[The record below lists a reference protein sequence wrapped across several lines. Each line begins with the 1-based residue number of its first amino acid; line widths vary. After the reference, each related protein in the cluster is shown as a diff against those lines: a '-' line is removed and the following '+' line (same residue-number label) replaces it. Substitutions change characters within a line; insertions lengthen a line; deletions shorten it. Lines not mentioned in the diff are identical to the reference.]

1 MGGVCAEDPA
11 QMRLTEHDH
20 VVEAFRQRPVRTAP
34 RSLGWRE
41 AAKKAG
47 VSFVDIDK
55 LCEVID
61 AEACEGRYGF
71 FTGAEDGEAAVFR
84 IHFDADFL
92 QQVLVLAQHFGDTG
106 DCEDVADRGHDQAC
120 VYRKFD
126 SA

>member
-1 MGGVCAEDPA
+1 MATHASSTRNISGLARALAQHGLMTEYEAETLQTQA
-11 QMRLTEHDH
+11 Q
-20 VVEAFRQRPVRTAP
+20 Q
-34 RSLGWRE
+34 
-41 AAKKAG
+41 AG
-47 VSFVDIDK
+47 VSFVDIDE